1 VVSRQW
7 GFTKFTREDYVAW
20 KQEGRLVHDGVNAKL
35 LDNHDRMDKRKP
47 NQLFMAPARIYKVA
61 CKPAEEEEA

>member
-1 VVSRQW
+1 MTVSVRSCLS
-7 GFTKFTREDYVAW
+7 DYVAW

-61 CKPAEEEEA
+61 LKPADEEEA